1 MGFSLFVTSSFDD
14 YLTRF
19 IYLPE
24 CKHIIE
30 VDSMD
35 GWMEQEPS
43 EIGHRTCP
51 RCTTPILYSRRYK
64 KQVDAAF
71 DDVAQVRRKVFGER
85 GNNAEMDRLI
95 GLLMGE

>member
-1 MGFSLFVTSSFDD
+1 LI
-14 YLTRF
+14 RF